1 MSPHT
6 RQAIKS
12 YLDGF
17 IEGVIDAFVT
27 QDLDPRELRPPRT
40 VSVHGDLKP
49 FHEAVLPHG
58 ILSITAFERSCSSRL
73 GTTFEE
79 SARLMGAETFH
90 PLSCAGRG
98 VLDHD
103 ALCKAK
109 VGSTSLYRTVRFGH
123 LTSSRQGRAAPSIP
137 TRVTGL
143 TPATWSSCGTSPITC
158 HPSSAKS
165 SLDRA
170 LPTFYGRGCAGAN
183 SYDPWP
189 WRFLWPT
196 TCR

>member
-12 YLDGF
+12 YLEGF
-17 IEGVIDAFVT
+17 IAGVIDAFVT

-90 PLSCAGRG
+90 YLAPVEVSSITMLCARRRSVRHRCTGPSGLDTSRHRGKAGRR
-98 VLDHD
+98 LR
-103 ALCKAK
+103 
-109 VGSTSLYRTVRFGH
+109 S
-123 LTSSRQGRAAPSIP
+123 QQE
-137 TRVTGL
+137 
-143 TPATWSSCGTSPITC
+143 
-158 HPSSAKS
+158 
-165 SLDRA
+165 
-170 LPTFYGRGCAGAN
+170 
-183 SYDPWP
+183 
-189 WRFLWPT
+189 
-196 TCR
+196 